1 MTRSELAQRIQV
13 GAIKRFKT
21 MSDDELTNNYADRAA
36 SAVAADLDPTLPRGR
51 LKTTIYATLPPTPTP
66 DELRRRAIASISA
79 PINTAADEDEL
90 INGFVNC
97 LDCGEIPPAQIL
109 DPLIRQARD
118 EMHLQYLLETHPQLS
133 IHQYAPNSVKPSH
146 RPEVK
151 LFAEPKK

>member
-1 MTRSELAQRIQV
+1 MTPDLQ
-13 GAIKRFKT
+13 
-21 MSDDELTNNYADRAA
+21 
-36 SAVAADLDPTLPRGR
+36 LDPSNI
-51 LKTTIYATLPPTPTP
+51 TIYASLPPTPTP
-66 DELRRRAIASISA
+66 DELRQRAIGSISA
-79 PINTAADEDEL
+79 PISTAADEDEL

-109 DPLIRQARD
+109 DPLIKQARE

-133 IHQYAPNSVKPSH
+133 IHQYAPNSLKPSH